1 MGGTSGAVVSEWPGL
16 WELERGELTLTQS
29 TQHKLLTLQ
38 EQLELDF

>member
-1 MGGTSGAVVSEWPGL
+1 MGGTSGAVVGECPGL

-29 TQHKLLTLQ
+29 AQRKLLTLQ